1 MLAGTGKPLYKDA
14 PHWMPESPMTPAAR
28 LQMAID
34 ILEAMDAQP
43 IDRFLKSW
51 FAARRFA
58 GSKDRRAV
66 ADRVFALERRRAQL
80 AHRMGQDTP
89 RARLIAALLEEG
101 ADIEALFTGGYA
113 PAPLTAEERAA
124 IAATPPPAPRHI
136 RGEYPLWL
144 EAELARAFGERLEA
158 ETAALQHRAPA
169 DLRVNTL
176 KAAREDVIAALGGMG
191 IAAAATPFAPQGLR
205 ITGDAG
211 ALMRSPLFE
220 SGAFEFQDEA
230 AQIAALLVDA
240 RPGMAVLDMA
250 AGAGG
255 KSLALAAAMEN
266 RGVILASD
274 VREKALAELRRRA
287 ARAGATI
294 ITTGDAQHRLFD
306 RVLLD
311 APCSGSGTWRRQPEL
326 RWRLSPARLGDLMA
340 LQDRLLDEAAVR
352 TAPGGVLFYA
362 TCSILPCENGD
373 RAAGFLARH
382 PGFRRQNLG
391 EIWDGLAAGPR
402 LPGLEIDFH
411 ASPAATGTDGFY
423 GAAFRKER

>member
-1 MLAGTGKPLYKDA
+1 
-14 PHWMPESPMTPAAR
+14 MTPAAR

-34 ILEAMDAQP
+34 ILQAVGARP

-58 GSKDRRAV
+58 GSKDRRAI
-66 ADRVFALERRRAQL
+66 ADRVFALERRRAQY
-80 AHRMGQDTP
+80 AHRMGGDAP

-101 ADIEALFTGGYA
+101 ADIAALFTGGHA

-124 IAATPPPAPRHI
+124 IAATPPPAPRNV

-144 EAELARAFGERLEA
+144 EEDLSRAFGDRLDE
-158 ETAALQHRAPA
+158 EMAALQHRAPA

-176 KAAREDVIAALGGMG
+176 KAARDEVVAALAAMG
-191 IAAAATPFAPQGLR
+191 VAAVPTPFAPQGLR
-205 ITGDAG
+205 IAGDPG
-211 ALMRSPLFE
+211 ALMRGALFQ

-240 RPGMAVLDMA
+240 RPEMAVLDFA

-255 KSLALAAAMEN
+255 KSLALAATMEN

-274 VREKALAELRRRA
+274 VREKALAELGRRA

-294 ITTGDAQHRLFD
+294 ITTGDPRHRLFD

-326 RWRLSPARLGDLMA
+326 RWRLTQARLTELMA
-340 LQDRLLDEAAVR
+340 LQDRLLDEAAGR
-352 TAPGGVLFYA
+352 TAPGGILFYA
-362 TCSILPCENGD
+362 TCSILPGENGD
-373 RAAGFLARH
+373 RAAAFLARH
-382 PGFRRQNLG
+382 PGFRRQDLG
-391 EIWDGLAAGPR
+391 AIWGGLTAGPR
-402 LPGLEIDFH
+402 PPGLDIDFH

-423 GAAFRKER
+423 GAAFRKEA